1 MLCAVP
7 ELSFSR
13 DNLGH
18 SIKNPRQTAHFP
30 PIFSE
35 IAKFS
40 DLKMDKTR
48 KMSRLAWVETENLSV
63 CGF

>member
-13 DNLGH
+13 AH

-40 DLKMDKTR
+40 ELKMDKTR